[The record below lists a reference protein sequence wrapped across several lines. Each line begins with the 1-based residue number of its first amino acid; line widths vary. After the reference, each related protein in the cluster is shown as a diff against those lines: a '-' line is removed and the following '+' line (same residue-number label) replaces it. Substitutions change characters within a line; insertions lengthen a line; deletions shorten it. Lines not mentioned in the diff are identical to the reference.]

1 MNRMIQIP
9 HSPNKDLRTIQ
20 HPFLAI
26 PNRIHPHERPIRP
39 IKLGM
44 FKSLPNTMHIIRR
57 QGNLT
62 PTKIST
68 PLATLPPRKEGK
80 IEEDVPYSDNST

>member
-1 MNRMIQIP
+1 MNRMVQIP

-39 IKLGM
+39 IKLRM
-44 FKSLPNTMHIIRR
+44 LKSLPNTMHIIRR
-57 QGNLT
+57 QGNLS
-62 PTKIST
+62 PKISN
-68 PLATLPPRKEGK
+68 PPLPPER
-80 IEEDVPYSDNST
+80 S